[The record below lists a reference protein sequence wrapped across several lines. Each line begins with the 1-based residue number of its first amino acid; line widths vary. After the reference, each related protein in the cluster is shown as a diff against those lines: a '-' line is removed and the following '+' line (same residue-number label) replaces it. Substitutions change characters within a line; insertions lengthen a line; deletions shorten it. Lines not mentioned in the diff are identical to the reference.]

1 MTSIF
6 ETLSVGVTNPPTNRN
21 GAVHVARLQTALP
34 APKTLDV
41 HGSLNPTPQRH
52 PLVRQLMQLSLYL
65 QWLSLAKAAL
75 RGRCEFAALGPCCT
89 GTSLPEMPQR
99 HRGLGLVL
107 MVAVHY

>member
-1 MTSIF
+1 
-6 ETLSVGVTNPPTNRN
+6 
-21 GAVHVARLQTALP
+21 
-34 APKTLDV
+34 
-41 HGSLNPTPQRH
+41 
-52 PLVRQLMQLSLYL
+52 MQLPLYL